1 MTLKF
6 QEVRVDINKA
16 EGGEEHLVVLCTLT
30 FGGNGILTI
39 QPDFSWSGR
48 PYRLEVEGREAFEY
62 WIEHSSLDMDYDT
75 QLKETMLQNEVYAR
89 HNQLQQA
96 EVGDDFEMPPA
107 GMFRLHLGGEI
118 VSAEMFEYDNLFVN
132 FLLDLPSGWTAGE
145 NSQLSGVTQ
154 KCFTTG
160 DEKGNDVAHFGYP
173 FDADLFFSI
182 NQLDTNKELI
192 PKWPQLLVEVVSVDY
207 WSRYRI
213 EGYGHTALPTDPGY
227 HTLHIDTWRPVT
239 NKPSAEM
246 RRFFIGGT
254 PELEDIRYC
263 GNMDSQGSVQ
273 SKMGFQTRASGRV
286 KVKMNVI
293 HQAKAFLLG
302 NTKPGTRKQ
311 SKRVLIDRL
320 SSATLFSSVNTV
332 LEAFRFEDLS
342 AKMTTVISHFFRKAR
357 EKMVKAT
364 EGLDPETMKS
374 IQDSKSKPD
383 FDIV

>member
-1 MTLKF
+1 MMHD
-6 QEVRVDINKA
+6 E
-16 EGGEEHLVVLCTLT
+16 
-30 FGGNGILTI
+30 
-39 QPDFSWSGR
+39 
-48 PYRLEVEGREAFEY
+48 LE
-62 WIEHSSLDMDYDT
+62 SSISFLSIYFF
-75 QLKETMLQNEVYAR
+75 L
-89 HNQLQQA
+89 
-96 EVGDDFEMPPA
+96 
-107 GMFRLHLGGEI
+107 FRL
-118 VSAEMFEYDNLFVN
+118 FR
-132 FLLDLPSGWTAGE
+132 LL
-145 NSQLSGVTQ
+145 NM
-154 KCFTTG
+154 KI
-160 DEKGNDVAHFGYP
+160 
-173 FDADLFFSI
+173 FSI
-182 NQLDTNKELI
+182 NQLDANKELI

-311 SKRVLIDRL
+311 SRRVLIDRL

-332 LEAFRFEDLS
+332 LEAFRW
-342 AKMTTVISHFFRKAR
+342 VIFPVIYGILTSLFSGKQGRR
-357 EKMVKAT
+357 W
-364 EGLDPETMKS
+364 
-374 IQDSKSKPD
+374 
-383 FDIV
+383 